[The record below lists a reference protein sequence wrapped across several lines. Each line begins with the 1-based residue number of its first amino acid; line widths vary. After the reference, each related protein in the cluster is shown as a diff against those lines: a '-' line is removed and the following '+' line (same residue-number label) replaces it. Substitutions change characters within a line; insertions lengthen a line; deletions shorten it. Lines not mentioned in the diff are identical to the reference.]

1 MDLPHFP
8 SNLFVLPQPAVDF
21 VQWQAFY
28 TEYILGL
35 IDMAE
40 KAVRVHVNEDFK
52 DIAKRNG
59 GFPTPL
65 LQAMLLM
72 VGQMYMNREII
83 GTKTEELPFNYQYLI
98 DLYRNYNK

>member
-1 MDLPHFP
+1 MILTLERVKQHL
-8 SNLFVLPQPAVDF
+8 NLEPDF
-21 VQWQAFY
+21 
-28 TEYILGL
+28 TEDDQYILGL

-40 KAVRVHVNEDFK
+40 KAVRVHVNEDFT

-83 GTKTEELPFNYQYLI
+83 GTKTDELPFNYQYLI